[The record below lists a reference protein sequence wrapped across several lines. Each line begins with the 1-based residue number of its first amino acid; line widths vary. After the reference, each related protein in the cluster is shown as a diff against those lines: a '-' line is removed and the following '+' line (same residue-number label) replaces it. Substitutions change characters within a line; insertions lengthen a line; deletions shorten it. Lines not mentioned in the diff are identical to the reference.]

1 MPQSPY
7 ISARS
12 GKYDEQIRKLL
23 LNTWLWDKKLSCCIF
38 SSNLCQ
44 SHGSITD
51 GAWTSHFHG
60 LNRSVDRSFMLT
72 FKKEVFLGWTDT
84 HTCAFLCP
92 PNVDLT
98 IDGHLLLPFNQDF
111 QGRQFEGSIPNLLIK
126 APMPRGKFWPAKG
139 HAAIRWSWR
148 LGSLG
153 VIAKPCMNFIDGV
166 AQRSRYL
173 ADLLPEEK
181 CVGFEK
187 KKKQAPW
194 LPQAPVQEVLFQ
206 FESDRYPVLWMDHF
220 RPFVI
225 L

>member
-1 MPQSPY
+1 
-7 ISARS
+7 
-12 GKYDEQIRKLL
+12 
-23 LNTWLWDKKLSCCIF
+23 
-38 SSNLCQ
+38 
-44 SHGSITD
+44 
-51 GAWTSHFHG
+51 
-60 LNRSVDRSFMLT
+60 
-72 FKKEVFLGWTDT
+72 
-84 HTCAFLCP
+84 
-92 PNVDLT
+92 
-98 IDGHLLLPFNQDF
+98 
-111 QGRQFEGSIPNLLIK
+111 
-126 APMPRGKFWPAKG
+126 
-139 HAAIRWSWR
+139 
-148 LGSLG
+148 
-153 VIAKPCMNFIDGV
+153 V